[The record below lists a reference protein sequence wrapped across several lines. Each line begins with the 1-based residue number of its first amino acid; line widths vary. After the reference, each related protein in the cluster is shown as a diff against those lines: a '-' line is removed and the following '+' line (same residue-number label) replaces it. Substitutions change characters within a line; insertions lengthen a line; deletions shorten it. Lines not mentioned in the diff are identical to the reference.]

1 MKAVIRGNY
10 IPACFCVEG
19 ELQFCRVVKTLFL
32 RGALALAPAG
42 FVAPTVAHCQANL
55 VKAPLKWPS
64 IQVSSDEGS
73 FDARVA
79 AVQYLLRARG
89 LYKGKIDGLYGSKT
103 IAAVKAF
110 QHKNGLKA
118 DGVAG
123 SKTLPRLVMTVKRGS
138 KGDAVRAA
146 QILARQAGDDMGGT
160 PNGGLVV
167 DGTYGAETQKA
178 VKVAQGWENDM
189 ETHLVEDGV
198 MGPRSWCLMLGGTV
212 VGSHL

>member
-1 MKAVIRGNY
+1 M
-10 IPACFCVEG
+10 
-19 ELQFCRVVKTLFL
+19 KTLFL
-32 RGALALAPAG
+32 WGALALAPAG
-42 FVAPTVAHCQANL
+42 LVSPTGAHCQANL

-64 IQVSSDEGS
+64 IDSGTDEGS

-89 LYKGKIDGLYGSKT
+89 LYKGKVDGIYGAKT
-103 IAAVKAF
+103 VAAMKAF
-110 QHKNGLKA
+110 QHRNGLKA

-123 SKTLPRLVMTVKRGS
+123 PKTLPRLVVNVKRGS

-146 QILARQAGDDMGGT
+146 QILARQAGDEMGGS
-160 PNGGLVV
+160 PNGGLEV

-178 VKVAQGWENDM
+178 VKIAQGWENDM

-198 MGPRSWCLMLGGTV
+198 MGTRSWCLMLGGTV
-212 VGSHL
+212 VGSQL